1 MLNPFKILT
10 TMACRIKFNSSSCI
24 KNTIV
29 PTIRPIDNLIRR
41 ENADGSYRVVSDVT
55 LLFNEDRLL
64 NDLGEDNLRNLVRSM
79 QTNPSSPYVD
89 LGLSDEQLME
99 TVKSRYLQSPSEV
112 RGWLEQLVDK
122 AEIVRSDYETLVE
135 EVNAAAAAAAASADS
150 ETSKTE

>member
-1 MLNPFKILT
+1 ME
-10 TMACRIKFNSSSCI
+10 CRIKPFADSCL
-24 KNTIV
+24 KNTVV
-29 PTIRPIDNLIRR
+29 PTIRPIDDLIRR

-64 NDLGEDNLRNLVRSM
+64 SDLGEDNLRNLVRSM
-79 QTNPSSPYVD
+79 QTNPASPYVD

-122 AEIVRSDYETLVE
+122 AEIVRSDYEALVE
-135 EVNAAAAAAAASADS
+135 ESNAAAAAAASAAS
-150 ETSKTE
+150 ETPKVE

>member
-1 MLNPFKILT
+1 MLNPFKILI
-10 TMACRIKFNSSSCI
+10 TMECRIKLFANSCLE
-24 KNTIV
+24 NTIV
-29 PTIRPIDNLIRR
+29 PSIRPIDNLIRR

-79 QTNPSSPYVD
+79 QTNPASPYVD

-122 AEIVRSDYETLVE
+122 AEIARSDYEALVE
-135 EVNAAAAAAAASADS
+135 ETNAAATAAASAAS
-150 ETSKTE
+150 ETPKVE

>member
-1 MLNPFKILT
+1 ME
-10 TMACRIKFNSSSCI
+10 CRIKPFADSCL
-24 KNTIV
+24 KNTVV
-29 PTIRPIDNLIRR
+29 PTIRPIDDLIRR

-79 QTNPSSPYVD
+79 QVNPASPYVD

-122 AEIVRSDYETLVE
+122 AEIVRSDYEALVE
-135 EVNAAAAAAAASADS
+135 EANAAAAAAAASADS
-150 ETSKTE
+150 ETPKVE

>member
-1 MLNPFKILT
+1 ME
-10 TMACRIKFNSSSCI
+10 CRIKPFADSCL
-24 KNTIV
+24 KNTVV

-79 QTNPSSPYVD
+79 QTNPASPYVD

-122 AEIVRSDYETLVE
+122 AEIVHSDYEALVE
-135 EVNAAAAAAAASADS
+135 EVNAAAAAASAAS
-150 ETSKTE
+150 ETSKVE

>member
-10 TMACRIKFNSSSCI
+10 TMACRIKFNSTSCI
-24 KNTIV
+24 KNTVV

-41 ENADGSYRVVSDVT
+41 ENTDGSYRVVSDVT

-135 EVNAAAAAAAASADS
+135 EANAAAAAAAASAASD
-150 ETSKTE
+150 TSKTE

>member
-1 MLNPFKILT
+1 ME
-10 TMACRIKFNSSSCI
+10 CRIKPFAGSCL
-24 KNTIV
+24 KNTVV
-29 PTIRPIDNLIRR
+29 PTIRPIDDLIRR

-79 QTNPSSPYVD
+79 QANPASPYVD
-89 LGLSDEQLME
+89 LGLTDEQLME

-122 AEIVRSDYETLVE
+122 AEIVRSDYEALVE
-135 EVNAAAAAAAASADS
+135 ETNAAAAAAASTAS
-150 ETSKTE
+150 ETPKVE